1 MVKGLSGFFSI
12 FKVNNP
18 DIFTP
23 SMMTSV
29 FSPVSRITTSFNSH
43 SSLRFRF
50 LLLLPRSPP
59 RGIIM
64 VGIGVLIG
72 AYLARSSS
80 EKQLRMQLLA
90 GFYSDVFKAYT
101 EYVNSRGLESYLSF
115 VAAAEKTMLLCSP
128 ESERISNALKIEMAE
143 SHSDGHKCAA
153 LLEKL
158 RKEAQREMG
167 RDRKAQRSRKHNQ
180 N

>member
-1 MVKGLSGFFSI
+1 MWTETI
-12 FKVNNP
+12 
-18 DIFTP
+18 I
-23 SMMTSV
+23 TSASALV
-29 FSPVSRITTSFNSH
+29 
-43 SSLRFRF
+43 
-50 LLLLPRSPP
+50 
-59 RGIIM
+59 
-64 VGIGVLIG
+64 GVLIG

-128 ESERISNALKIEMAE
+128 ESERILNALKIEMAE

-158 RKEAQREMG
+158 RKEAQHEMG
-167 RDRKAQRSRKHNQ
+167 RDRKSHRSRKHNQ